1 MFLSHSRQH
10 QEPQHK
16 DRLVAYTLSELI
28 RTGYLVDRPWAH
40 VFLTF
45 WPPSS
50 NLVQASFF
58 KIWSRPIL
66 ALGLD

>member
-28 RTGYLVDRPWAH
+28 RTGYLVDGPWG
-40 VFLTF
+40 V
-45 WPPSS
+45 
-50 NLVQASFF
+50 ND
-58 KIWSRPIL
+58 
-66 ALGLD
+66 LGPDITLKGAFEGKVGREKV